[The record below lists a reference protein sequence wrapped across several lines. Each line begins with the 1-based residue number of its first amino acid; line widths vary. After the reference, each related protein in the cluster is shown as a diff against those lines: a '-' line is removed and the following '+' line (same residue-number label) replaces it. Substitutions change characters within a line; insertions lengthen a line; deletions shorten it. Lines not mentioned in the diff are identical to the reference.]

1 MGLLGALEA
10 KLAGAVGQQ
19 TSIEAHLGR
28 LHNLYLASVIT
39 RCLAALQTDEPN
51 RDDAAKKREGL
62 DGAEPLAWLFQV
74 RTHAAR
80 AHTTHT
86 AHARA
91 R

>member
-1 MGLLGALEA
+1 
-10 KLAGAVGQQ
+10 VGQQ

-51 RDDAAKKREGL
+51 RDDAAAAAKKREEL

-74 RTHAAR
+74 RTHAAH
-80 AHTTHT
+80 AHT
-86 AHARA
+86 AHSRA
-91 R
+91 C

>member
-1 MGLLGALEA
+1 VGLLGALEA
-10 KLAGAVGQQ
+10 KLAGAVGQ

-51 RDDAAKKREGL
+51 RDDAAAAAKKREEL

-74 RTHAAR
+74 RTHAAH
-80 AHTTHT
+80 AHT
-86 AHARA
+86 AHSRA
-91 R
+91 C